1 MTDVRSAVIQRK
13 KAIQAMNEEMNA
25 KSIRL
30 NPVKAMVD
38 LSSTAHHPHRSEDN
52 ERALFAADILRNPRQ
67 RKANAVGYSYSYS
80 GGYYGTFQTGKPVSE
95 EQHKANMEAAL
106 RLGDAKN
113 QTTTAVTEEEGG
125 FKAIWAKYKM
135 HILILLVIVFGFLAY
150 KYL

>member
-67 RKANAVGYSYSYS
+67 RKANAGGYSYSYS
-80 GGYYGTFQTGKPVSE
+80 GGYYGTFKDGTNQVVKNEDPVIETSVFVENDNPAGEETGI
-95 EQHKANMEAAL
+95 
-106 RLGDAKN
+106 
-113 QTTTAVTEEEGG
+113 
-125 FKAIWAKYKM
+125 KAIWAKYKTY
-135 HILILLVIVFGFLAY
+135 IIILLVLILGFVAY